1 MDLDVDTLLFT
12 QALISFL
19 SAGIFAV
26 AWWAY
31 RETNAA
37 FYWCIASLIM
47 GVAITLV
54 ATQSMLPDTVG
65 MLRTALFIIAA
76 ALIWG
81 GVRRFGH
88 RPARLP
94 VMLAGLFVW
103 LLASLVLDQVSPRQ
117 LNAYVSWAAVSVYLY
132 AAAWEVWRDNNER
145 LFARWPLIALLG
157 LRATLFAIFFVDAL
171 LGAPF
176 SGKPELGT
184 VFSLVNF
191 EHYVFVIGTTVFLL
205 VMIKERH
212 ELQHK
217 EIAKRDSLS
226 GLHNRGAFLDMADSM
241 LDGHRKADFPLA
253 ILVFDIDKFKTIND
267 TCGHAGGDRV
277 IETFGTVARA
287 SVRPGDLVGRIGGEE
302 FGVVL
307 TNASEEIGFAF
318 AERIRNGFS
327 DACSRLDGMP
337 IKTTV
342 SVGVAVSYQDDSSL
356 GELLRTADDA
366 LYRAKSNGRNRTIV
380 ATSANPSDTPP
391 TTANR
396 VSSRIACPRIT

>member
-1 MDLDVDTLLFT
+1 MHLDVDTLLFT

-19 SAGIFAV
+19 SAGILAV
-26 AWWAY
+26 AWWVY
-31 RETNAA
+31 RETGAA
-37 FYWCIASLIM
+37 LYWCGAELMM
-47 GVAITLV
+47 GVAI
-54 ATQSMLPDTVG
+54 AMIAMQEILPDAAGRLVTP
-65 MLRTALFIIAA
+65 LFIMAG

-81 GVRRFGH
+81 GARRFDH
-88 RPARLP
+88 HTARLP
-94 VMLAGLFVW
+94 VMLAGVVAW
-103 LLASLVLDQVSPRQ
+103 LVASVFIDRDFAQRFDGLA
-117 LNAYVSWAAVSVYLY
+117 AWAAISIYLF
-132 AAAWEVWRDNNER
+132 AAAWEIWRDNNER
-145 LFARWPLIALLG
+145 LFARWPLIVLLG
-157 LRATLFAIFFVDAL
+157 LRATLFTLFFVDTL
-171 LGAPF
+171 MGAPF

-226 GLHNRGAFLDMADSM
+226 GLHNRGAFLEMADAM

-287 SVRPGDLVGRIGGEE
+287 SVRAGDLVGRIGGEE

-327 DACSRLDGMP
+327 DACRRLDGMP
-337 IKTTV
+337 IKATV
-342 SVGVAVSYQDDSSL
+342 SAGVAVSYQDDSSL

-391 TTANR
+391 TL
-396 VSSRIACPRIT
+396 RIA